1 MKIDWSWTGAIGAL
15 LDRAM
20 GKMLKPPALTRAQ
33 KGLPFHKWPGYPG
46 PKAPGKTDRRHAARA
61 LRKSLAPQPKCM
73 TAPERVHRRHGVVF
87 GSPPLVGQNPRRV
100 WRDGEPVHV
109 VKPVRAAR
117 IAAARKATE
126 ILTTQLKEAT

>member
-46 PKAPGKTDRRHAARA
+46 PKAPGKTD
-61 LRKSLAPQPKCM
+61 
-73 TAPERVHRRHGVVF
+73 
-87 GSPPLVGQNPRRV
+87 
-100 WRDGEPVHV
+100 GEPVHV
-109 VKPVRAAR
+109 VKPVLAAR
-117 IAAARKATE
+117 IAAARARP
-126 ILTTQLKEAT
+126 LKFSLPN